1 MNCSDSCHTS
11 SGSYS
16 RDKMDKKLVLIDG
29 NSIANR
35 AFFAIPDLTN
45 AQGVHTNAIYG
56 FLNIL
61 FRILNEENADYL
73 VIAFDVHE
81 PTFRHKMYEAY
92 KGTRKGM
99 PDELKQ
105 QMPILKELLSAMGIT
120 IMEKG
125 GLEADDILGTL
136 AKRGER
142 EGMEVTLVSG
152 DRDLLQIAT
161 DRILIR
167 IPKTKSGRTEIEN
180 YHTADVVE
188 KYGLTPLQII
198 ELKGLMGDSSD
209 NIPGV
214 PKIGEK
220 TATELLKQYGTI
232 DELKEHIPE
241 ITKKSVRET
250 LEQNFDMAIL
260 SKKLA
265 TIEINADI
273 ELDLE
278 DARLTDIYTDEAY
291 RIVKELGFKNLLP
304 RFESSAKATDEDYSG
319 SFVIVDEMDDVEVL
333 FEELSAAKEA
343 SFFITDIGLS
353 VSFDSKTSFVGASGK
368 HSIGNI
374 SKRFTDCVRI
384 SNVSLYTFDLKS
396 QLHIIQELGDT
407 SFIKER
413 MTDVCIGAYLC
424 NPLKND
430 YSIEDVASEYCSLII
445 RSREELFG
453 KRDISECFMIQPDD
467 VARYMNT
474 YSYVCLRAAEPLL
487 NKIERLGMT
496 DLFRNIEMPLIS
508 CLYDMERIG
517 IKLLPD
523 KLRSY
528 GDSLAQQIKEIESQI
543 FKEAGE
549 EFNINSPQ
557 QLGEILFG
565 KMGLPG
571 GKKTKKGYS
580 TAADVLE
587 KLAPDYPFVS
597 RILEYRALA
606 KLKSTYT
613 DGLVDYVAS
622 DGRIHSTFNQ
632 TITATGRISST
643 DPNLQNIPAR
653 MEQGRLIR
661 KYFVPNEGC
670 KFVDADYSQIELRIM
685 AHLSGDASL
694 IEAFRSGADIHA
706 ITASKVFH
714 VELSDVTPLMRRNA
728 KAVNFGIIYGIS
740 AFGLS
745 SDLNISRKEA
755 KNFIEEYFVTF
766 PKVKEY
772 LDSCVENAKKEGFVC
787 TEFGRRRP
795 LPELGS
801 SNFMQRSFGERVAM
815 NAPIQ
820 GTAADIMKIAMIK
833 VKERFEEEGLL
844 SRVIL
849 QVHDELL
856 VEAPEDEVETAR
868 RILKEEMENAVSLS
882 VPMTVETSEGSNWYE
897 AK

>member
-1 MNCSDSCHTS
+1 M
-11 SGSYS
+11 G
-16 RDKMDKKLVLIDG
+16 RKIVLIDG
-29 NSIANR
+29 NSIVNR

-45 AQGVHTNAIYG
+45 AQGIHTNAIYG

-61 FRILNEENADYL
+61 FRILGEEEPDHL
-73 VIAFDVHE
+73 VVAFDVHE

-105 QMPILKELLSAMGIT
+105 QMPILKELLTAMGIT
-120 IMEKG
+120 IKEKG

-136 AKRGER
+136 AKRAEK
-142 EGMEVTLVSG
+142 EDMDVTLVSG

-167 IPKTKSGRTEIEN
+167 IPKTKGGKTEIED
-180 YHTADVVE
+180 YHTADVIAR
-188 KYGLTPLQII
+188 YGLTPQQII

-220 TATELLKQYGTI
+220 TATELLKQYGDI
-232 DELKEHIPE
+232 DNLKEHIPE

-260 SKKLA
+260 SRKLA
-265 TIEINADI
+265 TIETDADI
-273 ELDLE
+273 DFDPEGT
-278 DARLTDIYTDEAY
+278 RLGNIYTPEAY
-291 RIVKELGFKNLLP
+291 RIVKELGFKNMLA
-304 RFESSAKATDEDYSG
+304 RFDEG
-319 SFVIVDEMDDVEVL
+319 
-333 FEELSAAKEA
+333 AAKVDTSFRDKFRNADDIAEVEMIFERLA
-343 SFFITDIGLS
+343 KSDGICFFICDTGLALTFDDGDTVFIPAAGMHPLHYLCERFAAA
-353 VSFDSKTSFVGASGK
+353 VSEGYAGV
-368 HSIGNI
+368 
-374 SKRFTDCVRI
+374 V
-384 SNVSLYTFDLKS
+384 TFDLKS
-396 QLHIIQELGDT
+396 QLALLPQLCDLSLVT
-407 SFIKER
+407 ER
-413 MTDVCIGAYLC
+413 VTDLCIGAYLC

-430 YSIEDVASEYCSLII
+430 YSIEDIAQEYCTLVIKSY
-445 RSREELFG
+445 EELFG
-453 KRDISECFMIQPDD
+453 KRSLSESFMLFPDN
-467 VARYMNT
+467 VLEYCCT
-474 YSYVCLRAAEPLL
+474 FSYVCHAAAPSV
-487 NKIERLGMT
+487 KDRIEKLGMT
-496 DLFRNIEMPLIS
+496 TLFRDIEMPLIV
-508 CLYDMERIG
+508 CLYDMERLG
-517 IKLLPD
+517 IRLLPD
-523 KLRSY
+523 KLKEY
-528 GDSLAQQIKEIESQI
+528 GDKLGSQIKELEEDIH
-543 FKEAGE
+543 KEAGE
-549 EFNINSPQ
+549 QFNINSPQ
-557 QLGEILFG
+557 QLGEILFT

-571 GKKTKKGYS
+571 GKKTKKGFS

-613 DGLVDYVAS
+613 DGLAEYIAS

-643 DPNLQNIPAR
+643 EPNLQNIPAR

-661 KYFVPNEGC
+661 KFFVPREGC
-670 KFVDADYSQIELRIM
+670 LFIDADYSQIELRIM
-685 AHLSGDASL
+685 AHLSGDATL
-694 IEAFRSGADIHA
+694 IEAFNSGADIHA

-714 VELSDVTPLMRRNA
+714 VLPEEVTPIMRRNA

-745 SDLNISRKEA
+745 DDLNISRKDA
-755 KNFIEEYFVTF
+755 KEFIDEYFRTF

-772 LDSCVENAKKEGFVC
+772 LDAGVEKAKKDGYVT

-795 LPELGS
+795 LPELSS

-833 VKERFEEEGLL
+833 VKERFEKEGLE
-844 SRVIL
+844 SKVIL

-856 VEAPEDEVETAR
+856 VEAPEAEADTAAR
-868 RILKEEMENAVSLS
+868 LLKEEMENAVSFS
-882 VPMTVETSEGSNWYE
+882 VPMIVETSTGSNWYE

>member
-1 MNCSDSCHTS
+1 MS
-11 SGSYS
+11 
-16 RDKMDKKLVLIDG
+16 KLVLIDG
-29 NSIANR
+29 NSIINR
-35 AFFAIPDLTN
+35 AFFGLPDLTN
-45 AQGVHTNAIYG
+45 SQGLHTNAIYG
-56 FLNIL
+56 FLNIM
-61 FRILNEENADYL
+61 FRILSEENADSL
-73 VIAFDVHE
+73 VVAFDVHA
-81 PTFRHKMYEAY
+81 PTFRHEMYEAY

-99 PDELKQ
+99 PDELREQ
-105 QMPILKELLSAMGIT
+105 VPVLKKLLTAMNIR
-120 IMEKG
+120 IIEQA

-136 AKRGER
+136 AKRAEAKGYD
-142 EGMEVTLVSG
+142 VTLVSG

-167 IPKTKSGRTEIEN
+167 IPKTKGGKTEIEN
-180 YHTADVVE
+180 YHTEDVVA

-220 TATELLKQYGTI
+220 TATELLKEYHDI
-232 DELKEHIPE
+232 DNLKGHIDE

-250 LEQNFDMAIL
+250 LTENFDMAIL
-260 SKKLA
+260 SRKLA
-265 TIEINADI
+265 TIETNADI
-273 ELDLE
+273 DLE
-278 DARLTDIYTDEAY
+278 PEDALIGDIYTNEAY
-291 RIVKELGFKNLLP
+291 LIVKELGFKNMLS
-304 RFESSAKATDEDYSG
+304 RFEESATAVDDSYLETFETVDDLVKVCEVFEDIKKADS
-319 SFVIVDEMDDVEVL
+319 V
-333 FEELSAAKEA
+333 
-343 SFFITDIGLS
+343 SFFISDVGLAVTFSDERTIFAPAAGMHPISYLCDNFDKAVIEGNTD
-353 VSFDSKTSFVGASGK
+353 V
-368 HSIGNI
+368 
-374 SKRFTDCVRI
+374 C
-384 SNVSLYTFDLKS
+384 TFDLKS
-396 QLHIIQELGDT
+396 QLPLLPGFADCGFAENHV
-407 SFIKER
+407 
-413 MTDVCIGAYLC
+413 TDICVGAYLC

-430 YSIEDVASEYCSLII
+430 YSIEDVANEYCSLVIK
-445 RSREELFG
+445 SREELFG
-453 KRDISECFMIQPDD
+453 KSELAESFMLFPDK
-467 VARYMNT
+467 VAEYMCT
-474 YSYVCLRAAEPLL
+474 ISYVCHKTGDKVLSR
-487 NKIERLGMT
+487 IGTLGMT
-496 DLFRNIEMPLIS
+496 DLFTKIEMPLIP
-508 CLYDMERIG
+508 CLHDMERLG
-517 IKLLPD
+517 IRLLPAQLRAYGD
-523 KLRSY
+523 KLS
-528 GDSLAQQIKEIESQI
+528 AQIAELEKDIH
-543 FKEAGE
+543 KEAGE
-549 EFNINSPQ
+549 EFNINSPV

-565 KMGLPG
+565 KMGIPG

-613 DGLVDYVAS
+613 EGLIAFVAS

-643 DPNLQNIPAR
+643 EPNLQNIPAR

-661 KYFVPNEGC
+661 KYFVPAEGC
-670 KFVDADYSQIELRIM
+670 CFIDADYSQIELRIM
-685 AHLSGDASL
+685 AHLSGDPSL
-694 IEAFRSGADIHA
+694 IEAFNSGADIHA

-714 VELSDVTPLMRRNA
+714 VPLDEVTPIMRRNA

-745 SDLNISRKEA
+745 EDLNITRKDA
-755 KNFIEEYFVTF
+755 KEFIDEYFETF
-766 PKVKEY
+766 PRVKEY
-772 LDSCVENAKKEGFVC
+772 LDNGVKKAKEDGYVV

-795 LPELGS
+795 LPELSS

-833 VKERFEEEGLL
+833 VKKRLEEEGLK

-856 VEAPEDEVETAR
+856 VEAPEEEKEKVEKL
-868 RILKEEMENAVSLS
+868 LKEEMESAVSFS
-882 VPMTVETSEGSNWYE
+882 VPMIVETSTGSSWYE